1 MYNLTILIGLSIFVI
16 FTICYFIIYAIW
28 SLIEFLFNYTVEKLL

>member
-28 SLIEFLFNYTVEKLL
+28 SLVEFIFDNTIAKLF